1 MGQRYEKNKKN
12 VSENKQTVERLGNE
26 KNVLKNEFAS
36 MSLLEGL
43 QGLLDDEVSESI
55 QDVKGVE
62 TVETERIESEAS
74 TAEQEKQ
81 QIAHEINDE
90 IAKLNAGLEKL
101 RKSGKF
107 DFGKKAV
114 EKSTQEYRKQI
125 DKFKDLM
132 GELGERISDNSA
144 SGGAPTEM
152 QSAFSPET
160 TQRNFEE
167 HTQSDGNVFSTQVRY
182 SNLSNTAFSKM
193 NPNRVRVADFAFGK
207 APQNIVDDLNAH
219 ADHLQPT
226 MDTGNSFNEEIGQ
239 WVKDGCY
246 YSPADHQVRMD
257 ETLSDDEYGDILPHE
272 LSHFL
277 DHERGWESRS
287 SEFVNAVQADYHSM
301 DKSTTEGRAR
311 MNEMLDDAFSTGAAF
326 DRNVSDIISA
336 VFVNDPEIVQRFR
349 EEGVPYYHHSNEYWA
364 DPFTREAEIYA
375 NNGAVRCSDE
385 RISKNF
391 LERYFSNTYSQFGDF
406 YNLDNQ
412 EA

>member
-12 VSENKQTVERLGNE
+12 VSENKHTVERLGNE
-26 KNVLKNEFAS
+26 KNVLKNEFSS

-43 QGLLDDEVSESI
+43 QGLLDDEISESI

-62 TVETERIESEAS
+62 TVEIERIESEES
-74 TAEQEKQ
+74 TAEQEKK

-114 EKSTQEYRKQI
+114 EKNTQEYRKQI

-144 SGGAPTEM
+144 SGGAPAEM

-160 TQRNFEE
+160 AQRNIEE
-167 HTQSDGNVFSTQVRY
+167 HLQSDGNVFSPQVKY

-193 NPNRVRVADFAFGK
+193 NPNRVGVADLAFGK
-207 APQNIVDDLNAH
+207 APQNIVNELNAH

-226 MDTGNSFNEEIGQ
+226 MDTGYSFNEIGQ
-239 WVKDGCY
+239 RVKDGCY
-246 YSPADHQVRMD
+246 YSPVDHQVRMD
-257 ETLSDDEYGDILPHE
+257 ETLSDDEYGEILPHE

-287 SEFVNAVQADYHSM
+287 PEFVNAVQADYHSM

-336 VFVNDPEIVQRFR
+336 VFVNDPEIVQRFH
-349 EEGVPYYHHSNEYWA
+349 EEGVPYYQHSNEYWA
-364 DPFTREAEIYA
+364 DPFAREAEIYA

-391 LERYFSNTYSQFGDF
+391 LERYFSNTYNQFGDF
-406 YNLDNQ
+406 YNLG
-412 EA
+412 

>member
-12 VSENKQTVERLGNE
+12 VSENKRTVERLGNE
-26 KNVLKNEFAS
+26 KTTLKNEFAS

-62 TVETERIESEAS
+62 TVETERIESEAN

-81 QIAHEINDE
+81 QIAHEISDE

-107 DFGKKAV
+107 DFGKKAI

-144 SGGAPTEM
+144 SRGAPAEM
-152 QSAFSPET
+152 QSAFNPEAT
-160 TQRNFEE
+160 ESNFEG
-167 HTQSDGNVFSTQVRY
+167 HGQSDSNVFSTQARS
-182 SNLSNTAFSKM
+182 SNLSDVAFSKM
-193 NPNRVRVADFAFGK
+193 NPNRVRVADLAFGK
-207 APQNIVDDLNAH
+207 APQSIVNELNAH

-226 MDTGNSFNEEIGQ
+226 MDTGYSFDVDTGQ
-239 WVKDGCY
+239 RVKDGCY
-246 YSPADHQVRMD
+246 YSPVDHQVRMD
-257 ETLSDDEYGDILPHE
+257 ETLSDDEYGEILPHE

-287 SEFVNAVQADYHSM
+287 PDFVNAVQADFSSM
-301 DKSTTEGRAR
+301 DKSTIEGRAR

-336 VFVNDPEIVQRFR
+336 VFVNDPEIVQRFY
-349 EEGVPYYHHSNEYWA
+349 EEGVPYNQHRNEYWA
-364 DPFTREAEIYA
+364 DPFSREAEIYA

-391 LERYFSNTYSQFGDF
+391 LERYFSNTYNQFGNF
-406 YNLDNQ
+406 YNLV
-412 EA
+412 

>member
-12 VSENKQTVERLGNE
+12 VSENKRTVERLGNE
-26 KNVLKNEFAS
+26 KTVLKNEFAS

-62 TVETERIESEAS
+62 TVETERIESEAN

-107 DFGKKAV
+107 DFGKRAI
-114 EKSTQEYRKQI
+114 EKSTKEYRKQI

-132 GELGERISDNSA
+132 GELGERISDSSA
-144 SGGAPTEM
+144 AGEAPAEM
-152 QSAFSPET
+152 QSAFNPET
-160 TQRNFEE
+160 TESNFEG
-167 HTQSDGNVFSTQVRY
+167 HGQIDSNAFSTQVRS
-182 SNLSNTAFSKM
+182 SNLSDVAFSKM
-193 NPNRVRVADFAFGK
+193 NPNRVRVADLAFGK
-207 APQNIVDDLNAH
+207 APQNIVDELNAH
-219 ADHLQPT
+219 ADQLQPT
-226 MDTGNSFNEEIGQ
+226 MDTGYSFNVETGQ
-239 WVKDGCY
+239 RVKDGCY
-246 YSPADHQVRMD
+246 YSPVDHQVRMD
-257 ETLSDDEYGDILPHE
+257 ETLSDEEYGEILPHE

-287 SEFVNAVQADYHSM
+287 PDFVNAVQADFSSM
-301 DKSTTEGRAR
+301 DKSTVEGRAR

-336 VFVNDPEIVQRFR
+336 VFVNDPEIVQRFH
-349 EEGVPYYHHSNEYWA
+349 EEGVPYYQHSNEYWA

-391 LERYFSNTYSQFGDF
+391 LERYFSNTYNQFGDF
-406 YNLDNQ
+406 YNL
-412 EA
+412 E

>member
-12 VSENKQTVERLGNE
+12 VSENKHTVERLGNE
-26 KNVLKNEFAS
+26 KNVLKNEFSS

-43 QGLLDDEVSESI
+43 QGLLDDEISESI

-62 TVETERIESEAS
+62 TVEIERIESEES
-74 TAEQEKQ
+74 TAEQEKK

-114 EKSTQEYRKQI
+114 EKNTQEYRKQI

-144 SGGAPTEM
+144 SGGAPAEM

-160 TQRNFEE
+160 AQSNIEE
-167 HTQSDGNVFSTQVRY
+167 HLQSDGNVFSPQVKY

-193 NPNRVRVADFAFGK
+193 NPNRVGVADLAFGK
-207 APQNIVDDLNAH
+207 APQNIVDELNAH

-226 MDTGNSFNEEIGQ
+226 MDTGYSFNEIGQ
-239 WVKDGCY
+239 RVKDGCY
-246 YSPADHQVRMD
+246 YSPVDHQVRMD
-257 ETLSDDEYGDILPHE
+257 ETLSDDEYGEILPHE

-287 SEFVNAVQADYHSM
+287 PEFVNAVQADYHSM

-336 VFVNDPEIVQRFR
+336 VFVNDPEIVQRFH
-349 EEGVPYYHHSNEYWA
+349 EEGVPYYQHSNEYWA
-364 DPFTREAEIYA
+364 DPFAREAEIYA

-391 LERYFSNTYSQFGDF
+391 LERYFSNTYNQFGDF
-406 YNLDNQ
+406 YNLG
-412 EA
+412 